1 MPAWSS
7 RWLFAFSLVD
17 SLGTRRWW
25 DGEGVFSALLTR
37 LFSHVIPES
46 TELGLGSVFSGG
58 RGQQSRVPALVS
70 LSWLFSLVDSLV
82 NGA

>member
-1 MPAWSS
+1 MVV
-7 RWLFAFSLVD
+7 FAFSLLE
-17 SLGTRRWW
+17 LGTAAVVGWR
-25 DGEGVFSALLTR
+25 EGVFFSALLTR